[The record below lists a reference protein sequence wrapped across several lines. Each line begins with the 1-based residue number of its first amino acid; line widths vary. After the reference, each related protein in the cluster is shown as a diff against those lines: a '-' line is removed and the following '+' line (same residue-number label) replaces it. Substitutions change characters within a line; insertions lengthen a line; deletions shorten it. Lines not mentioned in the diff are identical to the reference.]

1 MPIVNGFTLG
11 LKSRI
16 SVTLKLPID
25 GISFEYLS
33 FVNEL
38 TEKKSPVFPLATWYW
53 SNIINNFLDGIAD
66 FAFLTILE

>member
-1 MPIVNGFTLG
+1 MPIDF
-11 LKSRI
+11 KI
-16 SVTLKLPID
+16 

-33 FVNEL
+33 FVYEL
-38 TEKKSPVFPLATWYW
+38 TEKKSPVFPLATWYL